1 MILYR
6 HKKYVTK
13 EKNMYKRMSLRI
25 VMDLAQDLEVI
36 AKKRGLSVNSLISEM
51 AWDFV
56 ENWKNKYKNQST
68 K

>member
-1 MILYR
+1 
-6 HKKYVTK
+6 
-13 EKNMYKRMSLRI
+13 MYKRMSLRI